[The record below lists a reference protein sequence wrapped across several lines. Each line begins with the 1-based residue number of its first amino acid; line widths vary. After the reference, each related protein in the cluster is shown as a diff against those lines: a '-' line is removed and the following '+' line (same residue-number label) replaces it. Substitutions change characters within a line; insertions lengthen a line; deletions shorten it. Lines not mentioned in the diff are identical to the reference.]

1 MATIKAGYRI
11 TVDSYENDGDSSN
24 TNSIDGL
31 SELEAKFH
39 VELLSLYTRKGGFG
53 NIYEFDDRVS
63 PTEDDHSKACLA
75 IVSKPEY
82 QQFISDWYV
91 KNPEYFAE
99 AGDDIVFDY
108 TGGDGEW
115 ATRLVESILV
125 EYVPEEITLEDVTS
139 QFLK

>member
-39 VELLSLYTRKGGFG
+39 VELLSLYTSEGGFG
-53 NIYEFDDRVS
+53 NVYDFDDS
-63 PTEDDHSKACLA
+63 EFPTEDDYNKARLA

-82 QQFISDWYV
+82 QQFISDWYI
-91 KNPEYFAE
+91 KNPEYFAD
-99 AGDDIVFDY
+99 AGSDIISDY
-108 TGGDGEW
+108 TGDSEW
-115 ATRLVESILV
+115 ATRQVESILV

>member
-1 MATIKAGYRI
+1 MSIIKAGYRI
-11 TVDSYENDGDSSN
+11 TVDSYENDGDCEI
-24 TNSIDGL
+24 TNSVDGL

-39 VELLSLYTRKGGFG
+39 IELLSLYTSEGGFG
-53 NIYEFDDRVS
+53 NIYDFDDRVS
-63 PTEDDHSKACLA
+63 PTEDDYNKARLA

-91 KNPEYFAE
+91 KNPEYFFD
-99 AGDDIVFDY
+99 AGSEIIGDY

-115 ATRLVESILV
+115 ATRQVEGILV